1 MGDPSAR
8 RAAVAAAAFA
18 AGLAMLAGPAVSQAG
33 ASRAGVP
40 AIYTS
45 AQAAA
50 GAKLFAAQC
59 SACHGEHLEGGAGPA
74 LTGPNLVRL
83 AKKTKLAVGDVFSFL
98 SLQMPLNAPASLTHE
113 QYVAIMA
120 HILQV
125 NGYPA
130 GGTPLTYDGAT
141 KSTVIMTT
149 YGK

>member
-1 MGDPSAR
+1 MADPSAR
-8 RAAVAAAAFA
+8 RAAASAVAFA
-18 AGLAMLAGPAVSQAG
+18 AGLALLAGPAVSQAG
-33 ASRAGVP
+33 AAQAGAP
-40 AIYTS
+40 ALYTR
-45 AQAAA
+45 AQAAT

-59 SACHGEHLEGGAGPA
+59 ATCHGEHLEGGVGPA

-98 SLQMPLNAPASLTHE
+98 SLQMPLNAPASLTHS

-120 HILQV
+120 HILAV

-130 GGTPLTYDGAT
+130 GSAPLTYDGAT

>member
-1 MGDPSAR
+1 MADPSSR
-8 RAAVAAAAFA
+8 RTAVAVAAFA
-18 AGLAMLAGPAVSQAG
+18 AGLALLAGPAVSQAG
-33 ASRAGVP
+33 ASGAAAP
-40 AIYTS
+40 ALYTS

-50 GAKLFAAQC
+50 GAKVFASQC
-59 SACHGEHLEGGAGPA
+59 STCHGEHLEGGVGPA

-98 SLQMPLNAPASLTHE
+98 SLQMPLNAPASLTHD
-113 QYVAIMA
+113 QYVSVMA
-120 HILQV
+120 YILKV

-130 GGTPLTYDGAT
+130 GATALTYAGAT